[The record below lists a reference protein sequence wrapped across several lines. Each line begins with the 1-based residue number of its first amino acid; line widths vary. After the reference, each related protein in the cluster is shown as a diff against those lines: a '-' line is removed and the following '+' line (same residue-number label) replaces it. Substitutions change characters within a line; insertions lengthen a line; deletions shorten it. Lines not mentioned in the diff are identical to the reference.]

1 MGVLPILQ
9 KNSNQRACLGNKN
22 LPANY
27 MSDYSVMGLVVGR
40 LDTALRILKEKKY
53 ALQKKSDGFE
63 ITIDGTGRLSEIVNL
78 LHQNGIDYALT
89 DIVDQVYQG

>member
-1 MGVLPILQ
+1 MGTLPILQ
-9 KNSNQRACLGNKN
+9 KNQNQRACLGNKN

-27 MSDYSVMGLVVGR
+27 MSDYSVLGLVVGR
-40 LDTALRILKEKKY
+40 LDAALRILEEKKFEV
-53 ALQKKSDGFE
+53 LQKSDGFE
-63 ITIDGTGRLSEIVNL
+63 ITIDSAGRMSQIVNL

>member
-1 MGVLPILQ
+1 
-9 KNSNQRACLGNKN
+9 

-40 LDTALRILKEKKY
+40 LDAALRVLKKRKFKIQEKV
-53 ALQKKSDGFE
+53 DGFE
-63 ITIDGTGRLSEIVNL
+63 ITIDGAGRMSEIANL
-78 LHQNGIDYALT
+78 LHQSGIDYTLA

>member
-1 MGVLPILQ
+1 M
-9 KNSNQRACLGNKN
+9 GNKN

-40 LDTALRILKEKKY
+40 LDAALRILKEKKY
-53 ALQKKSDGFE
+53 AVQKKSDGFE
-63 ITIDGTGRLSEIVNL
+63 ITIDSAGRMSEIVNL

>member
-40 LDTALRILKEKKY
+40 LDAALRILKEKKY
-53 ALQKKSDGFE
+53 EVQKKSDGFE
-63 ITIDGTGRLSEIVNL
+63 ITIDSTGRMSELVNL
-78 LHQNGIDYALT
+78 LHQNGIDYTLA